1 MSGEGL
7 GERKLRFTL
16 NIVGILIGCA
26 AVTGLVSITQGL
38 SGDVSRQLEVF
49 GPQNINMMPGRL
61 QQGQFIPG
69 ANFGWKDLETV
80 SKLKGVNLAAPVI
93 SDKFCSLDVR
103 GETYTVQMFGVTPD
117 YFTINKNLRVAEGR
131 DLTRTDSS
139 AAIIGSNVA
148 QPRDRSEPLIRV
160 GDRIRVTVRVLEG
173 ERSMSLRVVGVLQ
186 STGGSLLSGIDD
198 SIGIPLRSAQQ
209 LLDMGGEF
217 NVIVAQAR
225 SLEEVDEV
233 ASRLEGRFGEEVMVM
248 TFDTAKE
255 LVGSIMTMIQAVLA
269 GVAAISLFVA
279 GVGIINTTT
288 VSVMERTREIG
299 IMKAIGAKNIDVLV
313 LFLTE
318 AGVTG
323 VVGGFLGAGLGFFI
337 SNMASGYVG
346 IVSHFSSMLGLG
358 VMVFAV
364 VTSVLSGLYPALR
377 ASRMNPVEALRRE

>member
-1 MSGEGL
+1 MRLTDTLLMSGEGL
-7 GERKLRFTL
+7 GERKLRSTL
-16 NIVGILIGCA
+16 NIVGVLIGCA

-49 GPQNINMMPGRL
+49 GPQNINVVPGRL

-80 SKLKGVNLAAPVI
+80 SKLKGVNLATPVI
-93 SDKFCSLDVR
+93 SDKFCSLNVR
-103 GETYTVQMFGVTPD
+103 GESVTVQMFGLTPE
-117 YFTINKNLRVAEGR
+117 YFTINKNLKIAEGR
-131 DLTRTDSS
+131 GLTRTDSS
-139 AAIIGSNVA
+139 VAIIGSNVA

-160 GDRIRVTVRVLEG
+160 GDRIRVTARVLEG
-173 ERSMSLRVVGVLQ
+173 ERSLTLRVVGVLQ

-198 SIGIPLRSAQQ
+198 SIGVPLRSAQQ

-217 NVIVAQAR
+217 NVIVAQAD

-233 ASRLEGRFGEEVMVM
+233 AVRLKDRFGDEVMVM

-255 LVGSIMTMIQAVLA
+255 LVGSVMATIQAVLA

-279 GVGIINTTT
+279 GVGIINTMT

-299 IMKAIGAKNIDVLV
+299 IMKAVGAKNADVLV
-313 LFLTE
+313 LFLAE

-323 VVGGFLGAGLGFFI
+323 VIGGSMGAGLGFL
-337 SNMASGYVG
+337 
-346 IVSHFSSMLGLG
+346 VS
-358 VMVFAV
+358 
-364 VTSVLSGLYPALR
+364 
-377 ASRMNPVEALRRE
+377 